1 MASPTI
7 QEESDDDDLSIIQ
20 SYSSGDEM
28 GDNEY
33 TINLNDVYKT
43 NKVSISYDMQGS
55 KIEKAVALPEEPPK
69 AKSKLSIKSKRDKFK
84 MKVNSQ
90 VVGKE
95 GFLRPMNINIPA
107 RNFLKKN
114 RSDNNNNALSEIFL

>member
-1 MASPTI
+1 M
-7 QEESDDDDLSIIQ
+7 
-20 SYSSGDEM
+20 
-28 GDNEY
+28 
-33 TINLNDVYKT
+33 
-43 NKVSISYDMQGS
+43 
-55 KIEKAVALPEEPPK
+55 PEEPPK